1 MAVPEQGR
9 DQTDGKGRRTEHS
22 HPNTAEGLRRK
33 ADRKQQPE
41 RQQIHQRRRAEDRA
55 AAGFDPHA
63 LARLDR
69 KRRAR
74 RHLYALADGSAAAAV
89 AAVARA
95 GAHTL
100 HQQADAP
107 VREQGSDRCTLPH
120 RQASVLPPSVSLSE
134 TCTVYGPPMTP
145 AETFAGSATS
155 SSTCLAAAS

>member
-1 MAVPEQGR
+1 MTVPEQGR

-107 VREQGSDRCTLPH
+107 VREQGSDR
-120 RQASVLPPSVSLSE
+120 
-134 TCTVYGPPMTP
+134 
-145 AETFAGSATS
+145 
-155 SSTCLAAAS
+155 